1 MALDAQSINNA
12 QWSGQTADKGGMNPV
27 VAKAQVLLDRAH
39 FSPGEI
45 DGKGGENFKKAVTV
59 FSAEQGIEARGEFS
73 EEVWKKLVSMSQ
85 EPVLTE
91 YTISDDDVR
100 GPFLQTLPSKME
112 DMKDLPSLGYTSPK
126 EKLAEKFHMSQELLE
141 ALNPGKRL
149 DTPGERITVA
159 KVSIGAPPQKA
170 VRLEVD
176 KSTQVLKAF
185 AKDNKV
191 VAVYPVTAGSEEKP
205 APSGRLKVVGVSKNP
220 TYKYNPE
227 YAFKGV
233 RSDKPFTIKPGAN
246 NPVGLV
252 WIGLSEK
259 GYGIHG
265 TPDPSKVSKS
275 ESHGCIR
282 MTNWDALELS
292 SIVAKGTV
300 VDFVGDEQNRP
311 KARNTKSRK
320 RSR

>member
-1 MALDAQSINNA
+1 
-12 QWSGQTADKGGMNPV
+12 
-27 VAKAQVLLDRAH
+27 
-39 FSPGEI
+39 
-45 DGKGGENFKKAVTV
+45 
-59 FSAEQGIEARGEFS
+59 
-73 EEVWKKLVSMSQ
+73 
-85 EPVLTE
+85 
-91 YTISDDDVR
+91 
-100 GPFLQTLPSKME
+100 ME

-126 EKLAEKFHMSQELLE
+126 EKLVEKFHMSQELLE

-149 DTPGERITVA
+149 DAPGERISVA

-185 AKDNKV
+185 TKDNKV

-205 APSGRLKVVGVSKNP
+205 APSGRLKVVGISKNP

-246 NPVGLV
+246 NPVGLA

-265 TPDPSKVSKS
+265 TPDPSKVSKT

-282 MTNWDALELS
+282 LTNWDVLELS

-300 VDFVGDEQNRP
+300 VDFVGEERR
-311 KARNTKSRK
+311 KVRSAKSARNR
-320 RSR
+320 R

>member
-1 MALDAQSINNA
+1 M
-12 QWSGQTADKGGMNPV
+12 
-27 VAKAQVLLDRAH
+27 
-39 FSPGEI
+39 
-45 DGKGGENFKKAVTV
+45 
-59 FSAEQGIEARGEFS
+59 
-73 EEVWKKLVSMSQ
+73 
-85 EPVLTE
+85 
-91 YTISDDDVR
+91 
-100 GPFLQTLPSKME
+100 
-112 DMKDLPSLGYTSPK
+112 
-126 EKLAEKFHMSQELLE
+126 
-141 ALNPGKRL
+141 NPGKQL
-149 DTPGERITVA
+149 DTSGERITVA
-159 KVSIGAPPQKA
+159 NVSVGSLSQKA

-176 KSTQVLKAF
+176 KSTQVLRAF
-185 AKDNKV
+185 AKGDKL
-191 VAVYPVTAGSEEKP
+191 VAVYPVTAGSQEKP

-265 TPDPSKVSKS
+265 TPDPSKVSKT

-292 SIVAKGTV
+292 SIVAKGAV
-300 VDFVGDEQNRP
+300 VDFVGDERVRP
-311 KARNTKSRK
+311 KGCDEGSPPGLDVG
-320 RSR
+320 